1 MVVDKKAAQKSLE
14 EKEQFTIGMSDA
26 DLNNQIDVWER
37 ESKTV
42 YDALI
47 TIWGQNLKYYKGV
60 QTGVELIAGR
70 QSKAVENRVFMA
82 VETMIPIATSRL
94 PDIEVRSG
102 AEDEK
107 SQMDANDLQDIIGY
121 HMERIR
127 IQALAERFLRYMIV
141 LRYGVFKVDWEN
153 DDVDLRVIDPR
164 RIRIPKYGRTT
175 LELKFI
181 LEDLELTYDDL
192 VEYFGE
198 KKANKVK
205 ADAPKSEINLDV
217 DKDPHKVRKATFFV
231 REAWTND
238 LVVWRAGNIILDKKE
253 NPFYNFKSKK
263 KNFFEH
269 PKKPYIIKSLFH
281 TAESLIG
288 DTDYI
293 QQMISIQD
301 NINIRKRQIEDIIAK
316 VANPP
321 LLVDSDTMSE
331 EQASGITNEPGL
343 ILYGKD
349 AAAGTKIRFEQ
360 PGQLPNY
367 VFADLEGSRT
377 TFDNIWGIH
386 STTRGERQGRET
398 LGGRQLLRAADLGRI
413 DLVARQL
420 ERALDEVA
428 DWWTQ
433 LIKLFYTEKKSFS
446 IAGQDGTRFINNF
459 TNKQV
464 GNGVKL
470 RLIAGSTLPKD
481 EITQRQEAIQ
491 LWQLKAIGIRT
502 LFKRLKMTNIP
513 DAMDDF
519 ILTQSGQIFRQ
530 AQGGGMGGGI
540 PGLVP
545 QGGAQQPMRPQV

>member
-1 MVVDKKAAQKSLE
+1 MAKKEQESYIEE
-14 EKEQFTIGMSDA
+14 EKFTDSMSDE
-26 DLNNQIDVWER
+26 DLRTQIDAWEN
-37 ESKTV
+37 ESQSV
-42 YDALI
+42 YQGLI
-47 TIWGQNLKYYKGV
+47 TIWEHNLQYYHGN

-70 QSKAVENRVFMA
+70 QSKAVENRIFMA

-107 SQMDANDLQDIIGY
+107 SQMDAGDLQDIIGF
-121 HMERIR
+121 HMERVR

-141 LRYGVFKVDWEN
+141 LRYGVFKIDWDN
-153 DDVDLRVIDPR
+153 DDVDLRVIDSR
-164 RIRIPKYGRTT
+164 RIRIPKYGRNVD
-175 LELKFI
+175 ELKFVI
-181 LEDLELTYDDL
+181 EDLELTYDDL
-192 VEYFGE
+192 VDFFGE
-198 KKANKVK
+198 KKAKQVK
-205 ADAPKSEINLDV
+205 EEGAGKNIQSESDIEPK
-217 DKDPHKVRKATFFV
+217 KVRKATFTV
-231 REAWTND
+231 KEIWTNE
-238 LVVWRAGNIILDKKE
+238 LTVWRAGSLILDKKP
-253 NPFYNFKSKK
+253 NQFYNFKNKK
-263 KNFFEH
+263 ANFFDY
-269 PKKPYIIKSLFH
+269 PRKPYIIKSLFQ
-281 TAESLIG
+281 TAESIIG

-321 LLVDSDTMSE
+321 LLIDSDTMSE

-349 AAAGTKIRFEQ
+349 AAAGTKIRFEM

-367 VFADLEGSRT
+367 VFLDLEGSRT

-386 STTRGERQGRET
+386 STTRGEREGKET

-446 IAGQDGTRFINNF
+446 IAGEDGTRFINNF

-464 GNGVKL
+464 GSGVKL
-470 RLIAGSTLPKD
+470 RLVAGSTLPKD

-491 LWQLKAIGIRT
+491 LWQLQAIGIRT
-502 LFKRLKMTNIP
+502 LYKRLKMSNIP
-513 DAMDDF
+513 DAVDDF
-519 ILTQSGQIFRQ
+519 INTKSGAIFRQ
-530 AQGGGMGGGI
+530 AQGGGMGGGM
-540 PGLVP
+540 PV
-545 QGGAQQPMRPQV
+545 QGPAQQPMRPQG